1 MCRELGKSNL
11 TCSSITVFFLQTMG
25 ASALP
30 ILGDFQGFK
39 KKKTGISQNL
49 GGSQIMGELEGQK
62 QLNFCAS
69 LTVNHIMHFAPVLLW
84 ERCLD
89 PQL

>member
-1 MCRELGKSNL
+1 MDL
-11 TCSSITVFFLQTMG
+11 
-25 ASALP
+25 
-30 ILGDFQGFK
+30 K